1 MSSFFYTNKAMHEFM
16 SRVIAET
23 EAYIQRMPP
32 RSTVTID
39 DLLDAVCEA
48 VQPGPIDMGM
58 RSSLDDGFLDLVEGV
73 SNDSRSEI
81 FSRPDD
87 HGYSVRRL

>member
-1 MSSFFYTNKAMHEFM
+1 MESSFGRANAAMHEFM

-73 SNDSRSEI
+73 SNDSRSET
-81 FSRPDD
+81 FATND
-87 HGYSVRRL
+87 GYAVRRL